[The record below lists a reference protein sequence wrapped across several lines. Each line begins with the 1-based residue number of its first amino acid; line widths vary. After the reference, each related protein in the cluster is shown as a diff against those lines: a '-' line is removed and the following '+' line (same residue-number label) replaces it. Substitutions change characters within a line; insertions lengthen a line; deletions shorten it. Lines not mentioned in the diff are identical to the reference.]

1 MTTCFKIGIDIGGT
15 FTDLVAFDER
25 TGRTLLLK
33 VPSTPHDPSEGAA
46 RAIADLLARH
56 PAGITAI
63 AHATTIGTNLFLG
76 QMGLNLPRGALVTT
90 EGFRDVLEI
99 GRQRRPE
106 SYNLFFERPRPLIPR
121 SLRLPVAER
130 TTARGVVLKSPGDEE
145 IRALAR
151 HLRREQVETVA
162 IVFLHAYA
170 NPENERK
177 VREVLT
183 QELPEAAIV
192 ASHEVDPT
200 YREYERTSTTVVN
213 SLLVP
218 VVSRYVEKLARRLT
232 EQGIR
237 APLHIMQSSGG
248 LATANIAVRIPAAV
262 IESGPATGV
271 TAAAEWGRWVKREN
285 LLSFDMGGTTAK
297 AGMVIGGVPQMVPEY
312 EVGGKVHGGRL
323 VKGSGYPVRY
333 PFVDLAEVSGG
344 GGTIAGLDEDGA
356 LKVGPLSAGAD
367 PGPVCYGKGGREPTV
382 TDADVVLGRL
392 GPRSLAG
399 GTVPLRPESAAE
411 AIAEHIARPLGMS
424 IPEAACGILEI
435 VHSHMM
441 RAVRLV
447 SIERGHDP
455 RRFAMVA
462 FGGAGP
468 MHAAFLA
475 EAMGIPEV
483 FIPPH
488 PGVFSALGLL
498 LADFRHDLARSVLK
512 TAESLT
518 LDDLAALFSAM
529 ETEGTTFMKAEGF
542 PAERIRTERHL
553 AMRYVGQSYELDIP
567 LQRSLAQTVRLFHR
581 RHREVYGY
589 AGPDEPVK
597 VVSAHLT
604 LRGLAAKPCFEASP
618 IRAPAAGAEGALM
631 QRRPVFF
638 APEGWRPTPVYER
651 DRLLP
656 GAWIEGPAVIEEYDA
671 TTVVPPGWH
680 AAVDELANLCLKRGT

>member
-1 MTTCFKIGIDIGGT
+1 MTASFKIGIDIGGT

-25 TGRTLLLK
+25 TGQTVLLK

-46 RAIADLLARH
+46 RAISDLLSNH
-56 PAGITAI
+56 PAEIEVI

-76 QMGLNLPRGALVTT
+76 QMGLSFPKGALVTT

-121 SLRLPVAER
+121 SLRFTVPER
-130 TTARGVVLKSPGDEE
+130 VNAGGEVLRAPEE
-145 IRALAR
+145 DQIRALAR
-151 HLRREQVETVA
+151 HLRRERVEA
-162 IVFLHAYA
+162 IAVVFLHSYA
-170 NPENERK
+170 NPRNERQ
-177 VREVLT
+177 VREILAS
-183 QELPEAAIV
+183 EIPGAAIV

-213 SLLVP
+213 SLLIP
-218 VVSRYVEKLARRLT
+218 VVSRYLERLT
-232 EQGIR
+232 QRLADQGIR
-237 APLHIMQSSGG
+237 ASLHIMQSSGG
-248 LATANIAVRIPAAV
+248 LATANMAMKMPAAT

-271 TAAAEWGRWVKREN
+271 AAVAEWGRWLKRET

-297 AGMVIGGVPQMVPEY
+297 AGMVIEGMPQMVSEY
-312 EVGGKVHGGRL
+312 EVGGKAHAGRL

-333 PFVDLAEVSGG
+333 PFVDLVEVSGG
-344 GGTIAGLDEDGA
+344 GGTIAHLDEDGA

-367 PGPVCYGKGGREPTV
+367 PGPVCYGKGGKEPTV

-392 GPRSLAG
+392 SPRSISGGLLPVFPELA
-399 GTVPLRPESAAE
+399 SE
-411 AIAEHIARPLGMS
+411 AIERRIARPLGMG

-498 LADFRHDLARSVLK
+498 LADFRHDAAQSILK
-512 TAESLT
+512 EASGLT
-518 LDDLAALFSAM
+518 SGELGSIFSAM
-529 ETEGTTFMKAEGF
+529 EARGLAFMKAEGF
-542 PAERIRTERHL
+542 PPERIRAERHL
-553 AMRYVGQSYELDIP
+553 AMRYAGQSYELIIP
-567 LQRSLAQTVRLFHR
+567 MGKSLARTVQRFHR
-581 RHREVYGY
+581 RHRQVYGY
-589 AGPDEPVK
+589 ASADEPVE
-597 VVSAHLT
+597 VVSAHIVLW
-604 LRGLAAKPCFEASP
+604 GLAAKPRLEMRPIVSSP
-618 IRAPAAGAEGALM
+618 GAGGALM
-631 QRRPVFF
+631 EKHPVFF
-638 APEGWRPTPVYER
+638 APEGWVPTPVYRR
-651 DRLLP
+651 DLLLP
-656 GAWIEGPAVIEEYDA
+656 GAWIGGPAVIEEYDA
-671 TTVVPPGWH
+671 TTVVPPSWS
-680 AAVDELANLCLKRGT
+680 AAVDEFANLCLKREL